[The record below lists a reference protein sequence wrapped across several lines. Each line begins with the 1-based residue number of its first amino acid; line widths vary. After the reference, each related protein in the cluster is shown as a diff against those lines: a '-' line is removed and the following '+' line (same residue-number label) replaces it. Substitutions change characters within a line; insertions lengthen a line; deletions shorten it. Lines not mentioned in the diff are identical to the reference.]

1 MTVPLSNVRV
11 RGRICCSSREAIEA
25 KVAGPVS
32 AAELNPA
39 PELDLDPF
47 SLEFLVVPSRPA
59 LMRQRE
65 DMQRKAEVLLDEVL
79 TDVRFDAGS

>member
-1 MTVPLSNVRV
+1 
-11 RGRICCSSREAIEA
+11 
-25 KVAGPVS
+25 VS
-32 AAELNPA
+32 AAELNSA

-47 SLEFLVVPSRPA
+47 SLEFLVVLSRPA
-59 LMRQRE
+59 LIRQRE

>member
-25 KVAGPVS
+25 KVTGPVS
-32 AAELNPA
+32 AAEL
-39 PELDLDPF
+39 
-47 SLEFLVVPSRPA
+47 PA